1 MGKKM
6 SSIGGQ
12 EVILLDDLNISGVLY
27 NRLMHAGYTT
37 LQSIKDISIDE
48 LASINYWGNDCLA
61 ELERLLEYLKKADEV
76 KLEDL
81 NKINFAKVWSKDTK
95 KGNRNVTLLELV
107 LKRHV
112 EPEYCSIKTGSK
124 NTLRDMDLSKT
135 NLSAQTCEV
144 LDGVGISTVRGCAA
158 LRYRYLQMAYGFRER
173 MFDEISQMLST
184 LVVYNPPKNN
194 LPKDS
199 NYTYETYYKYGRESK
214 AALDEEKL
222 NRFPYEGLYRAKDEL
237 TQDIYSWGDFLEILR
252 RFCDPYLNENGEL
265 DDASMKVLGYSKQ
278 LQYALKSDYSSLDN
292 YVWTELL
299 KRDLFTLSDVSMNIS
314 SLPNFETV
322 FERMITD
329 FELVEIDDGL
339 YSTHEYFCKRYDKI
353 SKEEMRRI
361 YKSVV
366 VGQEEYFSIN
376 KIADKQDFDLPY
388 HDVSVYAAI
397 LRAYRDLKIFQVEDA
412 YVATTEDSLSV
423 EGIVSFLI
431 SEHGRMS
438 LTKLFDLLEEEFYLD
453 YKGRRLSDVLN
464 MLPEL
469 AVSLAD
475 EYNGNIH
482 SEETSIKQGVVS
494 TEEKIKTA
502 FKEWLATQK
511 IDGEDSKRI
520 IAVMDQCSER
530 CINSGLVD
538 KSFWEMSKGEF
549 DETSWRLSVLSSYEE
564 LAIKD
569 SETFINSIPLFSK
582 FLDKKTNK

>member
-37 LQSIKDISIDE
+37 LQSIKDISIDG

-112 EPEYCSIKTGSK
+112 EPEYCSIKTSSK

-184 LVVYNPPKNN
+184 LVVYNPPKND

-252 RFCDPYLNENGEL
+252 RFCDPYLHENGEL
-265 DDASMKVLGYSKQ
+265 DDASMKVLGYRKH
-278 LQYALKSDYSSLDN
+278 LQYALKSDYSSLES
-292 YVWTELL
+292 YIWTELQ
-299 KRDLFTLSDVSMNIS
+299 KKELFTMPDVARKLS
-314 SLPNFETV
+314 SLPNFATV
-322 FERMITD
+322 FERMIND
-329 FELVEIDDGL
+329 FDLVEIDDGL
-339 YSTHEYFCKRYDKI
+339 YSTYKYFYKRYAKI
-353 SKEEMRRI
+353 SKEEMR
-361 YKSVV
+361 SVYMSV
-366 VGQEEYFSIN
+366 IEGQEAYFSIN
-376 KIADKQDFDLPY
+376 KIADKQDFDSPY
-388 HDVSVYAAI
+388 YDVLVLAAI
-397 LRAYRDLKIFQVEDA
+397 MRAHRDLKIFQVKDA
-412 YVATTEDSLSV
+412 YVATTEDNLSV

-431 SEHGRMS
+431 HEHGRMS
-438 LTKLFDLLEEEFYLD
+438 LTKLFDLLEEEFYID
-453 YKGRRLSDVLN
+453 CKGLRLSDVLKI
-464 MLPEL
+464 LPEL
-469 AVSLAD
+469 EVSISDRYTNSNYD
-475 EYNGNIH
+475 EKA
-482 SEETSIKQGVVS
+482 IKGSNLQSKSDKIRNSFIEWMV
-494 TEEKIKTA
+494 TEKIDD
-502 FKEWLATQK
+502 EEQ
-511 IDGEDSKRI
+511 KRI
-520 IAVMDQCSER
+520 ITAIDQCSER
-530 CINSGLVD
+530 CINSGIAA
-538 KSFWEMSKGEF
+538 KSFWEMSKSEF
-549 DETSWRLSVLSSYEE
+549 SDTSCRMQVLSEFCEMSIE
-564 LAIKD
+564 D
-569 SETFINSIPLFSK
+569 SAGFAKSIPLFTR
-582 FLDKKTNK
+582 FLSN

>member
-184 LVVYNPPKNN
+184 LVVYNPPKND

-252 RFCDPYLNENGEL
+252 RFCDPYLHENGEL

-366 VGQEEYFSIN
+366 VGQKEYFSIN

-397 LRAYRDLKIFQVEDA
+397 LRAHRDLKIFQVEDA

-438 LTKLFDLLEEEFYLD
+438 LTKLFDLLEDEFYLD
-453 YKGRRLSDVLN
+453 YKGRRLSDILN

-482 SEETSIKQGVVS
+482 SEEASIKQGVVS

-564 LAIKD
+564 LAIND